1 MGRPREFDTEVV
13 LKAAMQTFWQ
23 HGYAATSMAMLM
35 EAMDLRKGSIYK
47 AFGDKHQLFIAAI
60 RYYLD
65 LALDALKQRMREADS
80 IEQALGGF
88 LQNPNRACPMN
99 KPEQGCFAL
108 NAVMELSQHDETV
121 RHVLDGHFKKIHS
134 ELIALI
140 RKSQTEGRVRSDKTA
155 EALATFLTTFQ
166 IGLVSSAKQGMPKM
180 AIEQQVQFAIEQ
192 LVIQ

>member
-1 MGRPREFDTEVV
+1 MGRPREFDIDVA
-13 LKAAMQTFWQ
+13 LRAAMQTFWQ

-47 AFGDKHQLFIAAI
+47 AFGDKHQLFIASI

-65 LALDALKQRMREADS
+65 LALRALKDRMSAARS
-80 IEQALGGF
+80 IEEALGSF

-121 RHVLDGHFKKIHS
+121 RLVLDGHFKRVHS
-134 ELIALI
+134 ELIALL
-140 RKSQTEGRVRSDKTA
+140 REAQGEGRVRTDKTP

-166 IGLVSSAKQGMPKM
+166 IGLVSSAKQGLAPQ

-192 LVIQ
+192 LVVR